1 MKAIGIFDAKTRLS
15 QLIEMVIR
23 GEEVT
28 ITKHGEA
35 VAKVTPINDNTTLRI
50 RNMAKA
56 MNIKMTLQDI
66 QEYKQEERK

>member
-23 GEEVT
+23 GEEFT

-35 VAKVTPINDNTTLRI
+35 VARVAPITDNTTLRI
-50 RNMAKA
+50 RKMAKD
-56 MNIKMTLQDI
+56 MNIKMTLEDI